1 MMGFT
6 CPSFFHQ
13 GFNGIHCLQFV
24 DPLIKRFV
32 GIGFANEDKVE
43 AFVQYQMV
51 VTGDLVHIEEGLSI
65 ADALTESNVQ
75 QIIYV

>member
-1 MMGFT
+1 
-6 CPSFFHQ
+6 
-13 GFNGIHCLQFV
+13 
-24 DPLIKRFV
+24 V